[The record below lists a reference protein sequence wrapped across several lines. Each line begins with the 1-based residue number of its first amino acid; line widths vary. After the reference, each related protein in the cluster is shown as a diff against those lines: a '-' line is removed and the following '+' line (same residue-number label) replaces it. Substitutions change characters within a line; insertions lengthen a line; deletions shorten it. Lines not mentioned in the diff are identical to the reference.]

1 MGNIFNQDFQDF
13 IGAFNEAKVDY
24 ILVGGYSVIMHGY
37 NRSTGDMDIW
47 VRKTEENYYR
57 IKIAFNIFQMPLFDM
72 TIERFM
78 STENDV
84 FTFGRSPVAIDLITE
99 LKGLSFHEAFN
110 NSSLVQVENIAV
122 RLIQLND
129 LINAKKASAR
139 LKDLDD
145 IDHLNH
151 E

>member
-13 IGAFNEAKVDY
+13 IKAFHEAKVDY

-37 NRSTGDMDIW
+37 SRSTGDMDIW
-47 VRKTEENYYR
+47 VRKTQDNYQR
-57 IKIAFNIFQMPLFDM
+57 IKIAFNIFRMPMFDM
-72 TIERFM
+72 TPERFM
-78 STENDV
+78 SNENDV

-99 LKGLSFHEAFN
+99 LKGLSFNQAFH
-110 NSSLVQVENIAV
+110 NSSLVQVENIEV